1 MKQIAILGLGRFGRA
16 LARTL
21 VEMGHDV
28 MGVDANEAVVEKMA
42 PVLTNCVQADVM
54 DEQTLL
60 SLGVTNF
67 DIVVVGIGNSDMQA
81 SIFTT
86 LMLKEM
92 GVEHVVCKV
101 SSNKHARILL
111 KLGADRV
118 GYPERDMGMR
128 FAHSIAQSDV
138 LEFIEL
144 SEEYSMMEIN
154 APKYLIGKSLK
165 ESDVRSKYN
174 INIVAIKR
182 GKKIMVNPSPDAVL
196 EQGDVLLAIGET
208 KALTKLHG

>member
-118 GYPERDMGMR
+118 VYTD
-128 FAHSIAQSDV
+128 
-138 LEFIEL
+138 
-144 SEEYSMMEIN
+144 
-154 APKYLIGKSLK
+154 
-165 ESDVRSKYN
+165 
-174 INIVAIKR
+174 
-182 GKKIMVNPSPDAVL
+182 
-196 EQGDVLLAIGET
+196 QG
-208 KALTKLHG
+208 

>member
-1 MKQIAILGLGRFGRA
+1 MKQIAILGVGRFGRA

-118 GYPERDMGMR
+118 VYPERDMGMR

>member
-118 GYPERDMGMR
+118 VYPERDMGMR

-196 EQGDVLLAIGET
+196 GQGDVLLAIGET

>member
-81 SIFTT
+81 SIVTT

-118 GYPERDMGMR
+118 VYPERDMGMR

>member
-1 MKQIAILGLGRFGRA
+1 
-16 LARTL
+16 
-21 VEMGHDV
+21 
-28 MGVDANEAVVEKMA
+28 
-42 PVLTNCVQADVM
+42 
-54 DEQTLL
+54 
-60 SLGVTNF
+60 
-67 DIVVVGIGNSDMQA
+67 
-81 SIFTT
+81 
-86 LMLKEM
+86 
-92 GVEHVVCKV
+92 
-101 SSNKHARILL
+101 
-111 KLGADRV
+111 
-118 GYPERDMGMR
+118 MR

>member
-42 PVLTNCVQADVM
+42 PVLTNCVQADVR

-118 GYPERDMGMR
+118 VYPERDMGMR

>member
-118 GYPERDMGMR
+118 VYPERDMCMR

-208 KALTKLHG
+208 QALTKLHG

>member
-118 GYPERDMGMR
+118 VYPERDMGMR

-196 EQGDVLLAIGET
+196 EGREMCF
-208 KALTKLHG
+208 

>member
-101 SSNKHARILL
+101 SSNQHARILL

-118 GYPERDMGMR
+118 VYPERDMGMR

>member
-60 SLGVTNF
+60 SLGVKNF

-86 LMLKEM
+86 LMLKDI

-118 GYPERDMGMR
+118 VYPERDMGMR

>member
-118 GYPERDMGMR
+118 VYPERDMGMR

-154 APKYLIGKSLK
+154 VPKYLIGKSLK

-208 KALTKLHG
+208 QALTKLHG

>member
-67 DIVVVGIGNSDMQA
+67 NIVVVGIGNSDMQA

-118 GYPERDMGMR
+118 VYPERDMGMR

-208 KALTKLHG
+208 QALTKLHG

>member
-118 GYPERDMGMR
+118 VYPERDMGMR

-182 GKKIMVNPSPDAVL
+182 GKKIMVNPSPDALL